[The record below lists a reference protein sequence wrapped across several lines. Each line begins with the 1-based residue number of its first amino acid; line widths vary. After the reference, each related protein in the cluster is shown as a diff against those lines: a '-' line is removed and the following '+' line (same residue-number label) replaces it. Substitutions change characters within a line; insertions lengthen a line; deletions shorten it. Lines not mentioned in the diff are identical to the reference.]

1 MDKVDISWG
10 VLWVWFSNVFGWVID
25 LVEGKFLI
33 LIDLLSLIFF
43 GVIVWEYGLIL
54 GVVFVWVVKFWE
66 FRVVRVKMIVLE
78 IFIFCWFI
86 YILYGMD

>member
-86 YILYGMD
+86 YILYGID